1 MNVPRSRRT
10 NREREGVAGEA
21 LGGLAALDVDGVSFV
36 HQRVEILS
44 DVHRDP

>member
-10 NREREGVAGEA
+10 SRGLDGVAGED